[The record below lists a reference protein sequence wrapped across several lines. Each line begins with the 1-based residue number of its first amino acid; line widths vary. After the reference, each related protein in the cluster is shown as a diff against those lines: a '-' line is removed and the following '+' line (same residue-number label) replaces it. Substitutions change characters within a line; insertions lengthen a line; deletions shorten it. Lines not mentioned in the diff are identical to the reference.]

1 MKCHEACAQ
10 PKTLNYKG
18 KSLQGSIL
26 ESIFGGILLVALV
39 LKKKQTN
46 FAFGWIKNSFEKI
59 IIILIIIIINKRI
72 NMIFKSE
79 TVVTA

>member
-46 FAFGWIKNSFEKI
+46 FAFGWIKNSLEKNNYN
-59 IIILIIIIINKRI
+59 INNNNDSNNNNNK
-72 NMIFKSE
+72 
-79 TVVTA
+79 